1 MAQCDAG
8 AVRMLKIVGKASSLP
23 LNVLKTV
30 VMVEGEDLK
39 LYIE

>member
-8 AVRMLKIVGKASSLP
+8 SVRMLKIVGKASSLP

-30 VMVEGEDLK
+30 VRVNAEALK
-39 LYIE
+39 LYIK